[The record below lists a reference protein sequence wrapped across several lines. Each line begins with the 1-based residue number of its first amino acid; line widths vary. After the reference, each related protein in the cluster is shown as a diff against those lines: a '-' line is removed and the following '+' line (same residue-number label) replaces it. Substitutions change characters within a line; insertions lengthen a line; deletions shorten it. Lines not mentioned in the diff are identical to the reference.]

1 MKIEDWYKSNR
12 ERALELLRKSFEID
26 ASLKSR
32 VFHIMAIEG
41 FDKNGERLLGFVPQ
55 SPIANWEQ
63 LLPVPE
69 RDTLGEVEAVDSDM
83 DFP

>member
-1 MKIEDWYKSNR
+1 
-12 ERALELLRKSFEID
+12 
-26 ASLKSR
+26 
-32 VFHIMAIEG
+32 MAIEG